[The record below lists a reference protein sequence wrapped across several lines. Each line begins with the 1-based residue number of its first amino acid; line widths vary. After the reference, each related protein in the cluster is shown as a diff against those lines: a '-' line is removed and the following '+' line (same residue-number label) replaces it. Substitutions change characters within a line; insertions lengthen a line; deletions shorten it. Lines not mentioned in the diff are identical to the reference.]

1 MSIACLDD
9 PARLVVQVPAF
20 EPVMSED
27 RFALGLGAEPVTL
40 VADPYEQELQ
50 TGVRGEGP
58 VPENFAA
65 LLDEAAEVRA
75 LYGAQQAGPHPAPQS
90 ALKERLV
97 DACRS
102 EERRVGKECVSTC
115 RARWSRYH

>member
-1 MSIACLDD
+1 MSMACLDD

-58 VPENFAA
+58 VPEHFAA

-75 LYGAQQAGPHPAPQS
+75 RYGAQQAGPHPAPQS
-90 ALKERLV
+90 ERKRVLEGKSGTVRV
-97 DACRS
+97 DIGVCR
-102 EERRVGKECVSTC
+102 VVIKKKKKN
-115 RARWSRYH
+115 